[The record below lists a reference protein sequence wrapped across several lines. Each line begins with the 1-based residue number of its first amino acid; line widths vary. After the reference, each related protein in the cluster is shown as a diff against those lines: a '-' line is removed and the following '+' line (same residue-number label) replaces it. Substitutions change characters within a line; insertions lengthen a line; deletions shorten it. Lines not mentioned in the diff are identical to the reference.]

1 MPFLAFK
8 AEEVGVVEPMPLLQI
23 ALDHEN
29 LDDALAIAEQVAD
42 YVDIMEVGTPLV
54 KGEGIGA
61 VKAMKKAYPT
71 KLVCADLKTADA
83 GYLEVR
89 MAAVASA
96 DIVTVLA
103 DAYNE
108 TLLGAL
114 RAAHEFQ
121 VEIMADLIVSRI
133 PMSRLADIIGLR
145 YEETD
150 IHYACVHSGLDRRAA
165 RRAPLSELASVTRL
179 RGHPRLAVAGGIRVE
194 DLANIM
200 AYPVDIIIVGGG
212 ITKAKNPGKAAQEI
226 KDQMDLLAQQ
236 SKSK

>member
-1 MPFLAFK
+1 
-8 AEEVGVVEPMPLLQI
+8 VVEPVALLQV
-23 ALDHEN
+23 ALDNEN
-29 LDDALAIAEQVAD
+29 LGDALAMAEKVAAS
-42 YVDIMEVGTPLV
+42 VDIMEIGTPLI

-61 VKAMKKAYPT
+61 VKALKKAHPN

-89 MAAVASA
+89 MAAQASA

-114 RAAHEFQ
+114 QAAHEFQ

-133 PMSRLADIIGLR
+133 PISRLADIIGLK
-145 YEETD
+145 YKETE

-165 RRAPLSELASVTRL
+165 RRGPLSELASVARL
-179 RGHPRLAVAGGIRVE
+179 RGHPRLAVAGGIRVS
-194 DLANIM
+194 DIPNILT
-200 AYPVDIIIVGGG
+200 YPVEIIIVGGG
-212 ITKAKNPGKAAQEI
+212 ITKAKNPGKAAHELKEAMQ
-226 KDQMDLLAQQ
+226 KFTT
-236 SKSK
+236 SPKTK